1 LSPSLMRECR
11 RRQRSI
17 DWHLCLSEPLN
28 FWVPF
33 LSDAFF
39 FKCSCVNLITRAY
52 TRHQPSDS
60 RALTHSVRDESGLL
74 LVLRA
79 LAGVAHMHYL
89 ILARCALAARSA
101 APVLSEGVQIGNLAV
116 HANARSAATSLSTGC
131 AHKWRTRSAQQSAP
145 ALSAN
150 MTRISNYSAPAAH
163 THTSAPRVSELLDAP
178 TGGSREAK

>member
-1 LSPSLMRECR
+1 M
-11 RRQRSI
+11 Q
-17 DWHLCLSEPLN
+17 LCKFDHTRIHTTSTERLESTHSLSERR
-28 FWVPF
+28 V
-33 LSDAFF
+33 
-39 FKCSCVNLITRAY
+39 RA
-52 TRHQPSDS
+52 
-60 RALTHSVRDESGLL
+60 AGGAAM
-74 LVLRA
+74 RA